1 LLMLF
6 WIVQIVELYA
16 STRCS
21 KGGDVVF
28 IDSLEFCC
36 GQGCS

>member
-1 LLMLF
+1 MPPHD
-6 WIVQIVELYA
+6 VQE
-16 STRCS
+16 
-21 KGGDVVF
+21 GGDVVF